1 LKFFCCKQCILF
13 DSRLYWI
20 EELDY
25 GSRMFYYDI
34 LNNTMYHILGYE
46 SVEEKMRNYCNCNV
60 AEAEL
65 GRPISIDVTDI
76 KKPQLLFIRGRDEL
90 WASDVDGC
98 HCWRITKIPSFQGL
112 IAMLHF

>member
-1 LKFFCCKQCILF
+1 M
-13 DSRLYWI
+13 

-34 LNNTMYHILGYE
+34 LNNTVHHILGYK
-46 SVEEKMRNYCNCNV
+46 SVEEEMRNYCTCNV

-65 GRPISIDVTDI
+65 GRPMSIDASDS
-76 KKPQLLFIRGRDEL
+76 KNPQLLFIKGGDEI

-112 IAMLHF
+112 SSLLYF